1 MEPSKQS
8 PRSAFF
14 SSNAAPAEKNSSS
27 MFDLSQKDDI
37 KLTRMDRVQQIMA
50 ELEDLAEEK
59 PEQADRTVHIIL
71 FGCMWC
77 YPSYIT
83 LRHAHELIYSSKS
96 KGDSKSTNEEFGGP
110 IVLHLI
116 DEEAE
121 REYCDQSDIMVG
133 SSVLFAMVAGK
144 NLLFKRLNWPRNDRL
159 IGPFNKASLKEI
171 FRASIAAVRAKKRK
185 VEIDV

>member
-1 MEPSKQS
+1 MVDASHVLKS
-8 PRSAFF
+8 WVLRI
-14 SSNAAPAEKNSSS
+14 SSS

-96 KGDSKSTNEEFGGP
+96 KGDSKSTNEEVP
-110 IVLHLI
+110 IHI
-116 DEEAE
+116 KCTTMY
-121 REYCDQSDIMVG
+121 RYS
-133 SSVLFAMVAGK
+133 
-144 NLLFKRLNWPRNDRL
+144 
-159 IGPFNKASLKEI
+159 
-171 FRASIAAVRAKKRK
+171 
-185 VEIDV
+185 